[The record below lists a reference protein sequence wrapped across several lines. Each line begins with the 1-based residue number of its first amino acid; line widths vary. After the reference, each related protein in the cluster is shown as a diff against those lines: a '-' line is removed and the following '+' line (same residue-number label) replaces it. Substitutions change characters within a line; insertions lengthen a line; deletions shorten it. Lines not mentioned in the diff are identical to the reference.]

1 MGPMEH
7 DDTEE
12 LKVTDGVYQVAGGDI
27 TDGADAAAFLLTLA
41 QPVLIDTGAGR
52 SIKELVENIRA
63 VGVDPAAVKDV
74 VLTHNHIDHIGGVPY
89 LKERYGCRIIMHELD
104 AAALRSGDE
113 NATAAAMYGV
123 SFPPT
128 PVDVTFSEQEY
139 QLAVGSD
146 TLVLVH
152 TPGHTPGSI
161 SPYIDLGHHR
171 VLFAQDVHGPFMAAF
186 NSDIHQWR
194 RSMERLIELAP
205 DILCEGHFGIYEPK
219 DRAVAYIQGYLDRY
233 ARY

>member
-1 MGPMEH
+1 MGPAKY
-7 DDTEE
+7 DDSEE

-27 TDGADAAAFLLTLA
+27 TDGADAAAFLLVLNR
-41 QPVLIDTGAGR
+41 PVLIDTGAGR
-52 SIKELVENIRA
+52 SIDGLVENIRA

-74 VLTHNHIDHIGGVPY
+74 VLTHNHIDHIGGAPY

-104 AAALRSGDE
+104 AAALRSGDDH
-113 NATAAAMYGV
+113 ATAAGMYGV

-128 PVDVTFSEQEY
+128 PVDETFSGQEHR
-139 QLAVGSD
+139 LAIGND

-161 SPYIDLGHHR
+161 SAYIDLGGRR

-186 NSDIHQWR
+186 GSDIHEWR
-194 RSMERLIELAP
+194 QSMERLIGLAP

-219 DRAVAYIQGYLDRY
+219 DRAIAYVQGYLDRY

>member
-1 MGPMEH
+1 MGY
-7 DDTEE
+7 DDSEE

-27 TDGADAAAFLLTLA
+27 TDGADAAAFLLLLER
-41 QPVLIDTGAGR
+41 PVLIDTGAGR
-52 SIKELVENIRA
+52 SVERLVENIRA
-63 VGVDPAAVKDV
+63 AGVDPAAITDI

-104 AAALRSGDE
+104 ASAVRSGDGK
-113 NATAAAMYGV
+113 ATAAGMYGV

-128 PVDVTFSEQEY
+128 PVDETFNRDEY
-139 QLAVGSD
+139 RLAIGGD

-161 SPYIDLGHHR
+161 SPYIDRAGRR

-186 NSDIHQWR
+186 DSDIGQWR
-194 RSMERLIELAP
+194 RSMERLIELSP
-205 DILCEGHFGIYEPK
+205 DILCEGHFGIYQPK
-219 DRAVAYIQGYLDRY
+219 ERAIAYIQGYLDRY